1 MKRIFSIVLCVLMIA
16 GLFTACGKKKTDSS
30 SSQAQSPAESSS
42 AAAQDSSAAESAAP
56 QAGDLNMKDVV
67 AAVEQVAP
75 ISNGQELSPSI
86 EGSDDYMTDL
96 YGLDLSTIDDY
107 YGKMSM
113 VNVKSDV
120 ILMVKA
126 KAGQTDA
133 VKTALEAR
141 RDAIA
146 ASFEMYLTSEYDKA
160 KNGRIV
166 VKGDYVL
173 LVIAGDSD
181 RINNGEVD
189 AVYSEIDAAIDA
201 ALK

>member
-1 MKRIFSIVLCVLMIA
+1 MKKMISVVLCVALAIT
-16 GLFTACGKKKTDSS
+16 LLTACSKKNNGSSESIADSTSQSVADSS
-30 SSQAQSPAESSS
+30 SSSESEPAET
-42 AAAQDSSAAESAAP
+42 
-56 QAGDLNMKDVV
+56 GMNLTDVV
-67 AAVEQVAP
+67 TAIEETAP
-75 ISNGQELSPSI
+75 VSMGQELSPSI
-86 EGSDDYMTDL
+86 EGSDSYMTDL
-96 YGLDLSTIDDY
+96 YGLDLSTVEDY

-120 ILMVKA
+120 ILLVKA
-126 KAGQTDA
+126 VPGQADA
-133 VKTALEAR
+133 VKAALEAR

-160 KNGRIV
+160 TNGRVV

-181 RINNGEVD
+181 RIAEGDVEG
-189 AVYSEIDAAIDA
+189 VYAEIDQAIDA